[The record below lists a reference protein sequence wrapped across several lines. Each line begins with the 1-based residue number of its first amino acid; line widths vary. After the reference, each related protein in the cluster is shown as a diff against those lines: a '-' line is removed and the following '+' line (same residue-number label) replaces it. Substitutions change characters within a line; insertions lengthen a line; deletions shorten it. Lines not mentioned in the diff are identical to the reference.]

1 MKFRVNGAHRE
12 SGKDICVMV
21 EAADQDAAL
30 QICNHKGILV
40 SQIKLVS
47 AAPPAP
53 AAPTAPPPEPAVDDL
68 VPLPE
73 APMPVAVR
81 APARLRAAAP
91 GMLKDSW
98 LRQPTFWV
106 AALVL
111 IIGGGWIAWA
121 TLGGGSSAA
130 SAYSR
135 YIPDDAAMI
144 GYFNVQ
150 RLKKSELYSD
160 TKGLLEARL
169 AELPAQTSQMKT
181 EELAELFI
189 AAKDLQDAAV
199 VFRTLQDRAVADVL
213 PQAKA
218 ASMPLAGLEL
228 WRMPDQSC
236 GVKLDKGL
244 FAMARD
250 ENGLQQLI
258 GRHKG
263 GGSGRMSADM
273 LDALNAVKG
282 EDHCLVLGSALKKFM
297 PGGSAPDFKAMGI
310 GFSVGSSISLRLSI
324 SFTDPNQ
331 AKAIVSQF
339 DQARSQLKKQQAMLP
354 AGVASIIDGI
364 HCSQSHDTVKFRA
377 SAKYAELKPLVTAAA
392 SALPST
398 AGPMRRKGRTPP
410 APTPL
415 P

>member
-30 QICNHKGILV
+30 QVCNLKGILV

-53 AAPTAPPPEPAVDDL
+53 AAPPPEPAMDDL

-81 APARLRAAAP
+81 APARLRASAP

-98 LRQPTFWV
+98 LRQPMLWV

-111 IIGGGWIAWA
+111 IIGGGWIAWT
-121 TLGGGSSAA
+121 TLGGSSAA

-135 YIPDDAAMI
+135 YIPDNAAMI

-160 TKGLLEARL
+160 TKGLIEARL
-169 AELPAQTSQMKT
+169 AQLPANTSQLKVEQVSEM
-181 EELAELFI
+181 FI
-189 AAKDLQDAAV
+189 AAKDIQDATA
-199 VFRTLQDRAVADVL
+199 VFRTLQDCSVSEAF

-218 ASMPLAGLEL
+218 TSFPLAGLEL

-236 GVKLDKGL
+236 AVKLDKGL

-258 GRHKG
+258 TRHKSS
-263 GGSGRMSADM
+263 GSGRLSADM
-273 LDALNAVKG
+273 ANAFDNVKG
-282 EDHCLVLGSALKKFM
+282 EDHCVVLGSALKKLM
-297 PGGSAPDFKAMGI
+297 PDGSAPDFKALGI
-310 GFSVGSSISLRLSI
+310 GFSAGSSISLKISV

-354 AGVASIIDGI
+354 AGVASIIDSI
-364 HCSQSHDTVKFRA
+364 HCSQSSDTVKFRA
-377 SAKYAELKPLVTAAA
+377 TAKYSELKPLVTAAA

-398 AGPMRRKGRTPP
+398 AGPMRPKGRTPP